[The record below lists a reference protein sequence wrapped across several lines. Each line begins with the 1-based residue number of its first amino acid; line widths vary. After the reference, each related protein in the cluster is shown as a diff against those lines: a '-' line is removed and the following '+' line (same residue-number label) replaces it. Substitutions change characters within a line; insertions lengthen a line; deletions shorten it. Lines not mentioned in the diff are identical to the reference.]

1 MLCDLFLFSRCNIF
15 RCQEKVLVT
24 WQITW
29 PSRWM
34 TLTPSQ
40 CQSRASHR
48 QNVGR
53 TCTSCSTSTLSSP
66 IPLESWRK
74 AHQRTASQVGLSFS
88 SQPASN
94 SYRLSHPCISF
105 LLYLT
110 FNTILPLIISL
121 WYCCTFLISHLHSAH
136 PCKPCIFIIFWQL
149 YCWYLFFYNQ
159 FIYLE
164 PH

>member
-1 MLCDLFLFSRCNIF
+1 MILFLFSRCNIF

-121 WYCCTFLISHLHSAH
+121 RYCCTFFDFPLAFCSSLQTLHL
-136 PCKPCIFIIFWQL
+136 
-149 YCWYLFFYNQ
+149 YYLLTTILLVFVP
-159 FIYLE
+159 L
-164 PH
+164 